1 MFKFEHKKIKSLFK
15 RDYDGTRLVYDE
27 LVEGSDW
34 VANGEGVATV
44 KYDGTCCLV
53 RDGKLHKRYDRKLTN
68 SAKRGKKEGS
78 WEVSDFRPAPANWEP
93 AEAEADPN
101 TGHWPGWLPVS
112 DAPEDRWHRQAFKP
126 TLPNGTYELVG
137 PKVQG
142 NPYQLESHELWRHG
156 SEMIE
161 APRSYEELKKWLE
174 IHKIE
179 GIVWHHPDGRLV
191 KIKRKDFGYK
201 WPDEKTVADAAKS
214 G

>member
-1 MFKFEHKKIKSLFK
+1 MDLLTIRVHFFSTIFGSFLEQP
-15 RDYDGTRLVYDE
+15 RL
-27 LVEGSDW
+27 L
-34 VANGEGVATV
+34 A
-44 KYDGTCCLV
+44 CLSP
-53 RDGKLHKRYDRKLTN
+53 RQ
-68 SAKRGKKEGS
+68 
-78 WEVSDFRPAPANWEP
+78 
-93 AEAEADPN
+93 ADLN

-112 DAPEDRWHRQAFKP
+112 DAPEDRWHREAFKP

-142 NPYQLESHELWRHG
+142 NPYQLKNHELWWHG
-156 SEMIE
+156 SESIE
-161 APRSYEELKKWLE
+161 APRSYEELKKWFE

-214 G
+214 GKRT